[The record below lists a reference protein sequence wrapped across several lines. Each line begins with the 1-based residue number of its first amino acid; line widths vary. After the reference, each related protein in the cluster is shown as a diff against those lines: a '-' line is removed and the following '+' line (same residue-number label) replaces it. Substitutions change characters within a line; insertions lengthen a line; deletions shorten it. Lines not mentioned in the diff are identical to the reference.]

1 MVWKA
6 MEEHG
11 VSPDSFAYNAMID
24 ALLQKGMVEL
34 AKKYDEEMLE
44 KGLSAK
50 PRKELGT
57 KYLGD
62 EPDDDNNAFSGVF

>member
-11 VSPDSFAYNAMID
+11 VSPDAFAYNAMID

-34 AKKYDEEMLE
+34 ARKYDEEMLE

-50 PRKELGT
+50 PRKEFGT
-57 KYLGD
+57 KYLNEEHD
-62 EPDDDNNAFSGVF
+62 DDDNSFSGVF